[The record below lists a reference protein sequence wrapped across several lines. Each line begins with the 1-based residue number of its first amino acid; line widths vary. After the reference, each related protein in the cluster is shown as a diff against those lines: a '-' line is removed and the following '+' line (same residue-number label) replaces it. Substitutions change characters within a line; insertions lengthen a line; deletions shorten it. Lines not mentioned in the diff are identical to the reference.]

1 MDEQPL
7 RIDDEIDEAIENPQ
21 VFEETASGKDAENIK
36 EDSDSEIEQP
46 ELDAETALK
55 LQLEECQAQADEYL
69 DGWQRARAE
78 FANARKRI
86 EKQRA
91 ETYRNASADFS
102 KRLLPV
108 IDDFGRAVESVP
120 HEIAENSW
128 FEGITLVKKKI
139 DTVLEDMNVEPIDAI
154 GQPFDPNFHEALSL
168 IEADGFESG
177 TVVEELQTGY
187 RIGDMVIRASLVNVA
202 A

>member
-7 RIDDEIDEAIENPQ
+7 RIDDEIDNAIDNPQ
-21 VFEETASGKDAENIK
+21 AFEQTESGQRAEGGK
-36 EDSDSEIEQP
+36 ENTDLENEQQ
-46 ELDAETALK
+46 ELDTEAKLR

-91 ETYRNASADFS
+91 ETYRSASADFS

-108 IDDFGRAVESVP
+108 VDDFNRALDSVP
-120 HEIAENSW
+120 EKIAQDSW
-128 FEGITLVKKKI
+128 FEGITLVRKKI
-139 DTVLEDMNVEPIDAI
+139 NGVLEDMNVEPIIAV
-154 GQPFDPNFHEALSL
+154 GEPFDPNVHEALAL

-187 RIGDMVIRASLVNVA
+187 RIGDIVIRASLVNVA